1 MPAADGYARE
11 LEVARAAAKA
21 AGELLIELQSETL
34 TIDFKGHS
42 DLVTNA
48 DRASE
53 QLIAEMILDA
63 FPGDAMLAEESGHI
77 APAAPSERV
86 WVVDP
91 LDGTTNYAHGI
102 PLYAVSIA
110 LVDRGEVVVAV
121 VDVPPLRECFEAT
134 LGGGAKLNGQPIR
147 CSSTDKLADA
157 LLATGF
163 PYDVEERAA
172 SLHHWERFTLAS
184 RAVRRIGSAAYDL
197 CCVAAGRF
205 DGYWERG
212 PSAWDLAAGSLLV
225 AEAGGIV
232 SAYDTGPFDMHA
244 REVLAAAPGLHRE
257 MAAVLA
263 E

>member
-11 LEVARAAAKA
+11 LEVAREAATA
-21 AGELLIELQSETL
+21 AGQLLRELQTETL
-34 TIDFKGHS
+34 TINFKGRT

-53 QLIAEMILDA
+53 QLIAERILST
-63 FPGDAMLAEESGHI
+63 FPEDAMLAEESGHI
-77 APAAPSERV
+77 APATPSERI

-91 LDGTTNYAHGI
+91 LDGTTNYAHGF

-121 VDVPPLRECFEAT
+121 VDVPPLGEQFEAIKGT
-134 LGGGAKLNGQPIR
+134 GARMNGQPIS
-147 CSSTDKLADA
+147 CSATTSLADA

-163 PYDVEERAA
+163 AYDVAEREANFR
-172 SLHHWERFTLAS
+172 HWERFVMAS

-197 CCVAAGRF
+197 CCVASGRF

-225 AEAGGIV
+225 TEAGGIV
-232 SAYDTGPFDMHA
+232 SSYNTGPFDLHA
-244 REVLAAAPGLHRE
+244 REVLAAAPGIHRE